1 MILPEVYHKH
11 LERYLKKSQLITV
24 TLLVWLLQVQK
35 TVKIERL
42 AACVPLPIK
51 YESRRRNLQRL
62 LISDLL
68 SVSLLWL
75 PLIKEILLTQIPE
88 KQNLI
93 VALDRTQWKNRNL
106 FMVSV
111 IWKKRALPIYW
122 QFLSKKGSSDL
133 KEQIAVLRPVI
144 KLLKNWRII
153 IVGDREFRSVELADW
168 LKKQKIYFA
177 IRVKEDIYIRRGRGQ
192 LKPLKSMG
200 LSPGKKFFLKRIA
213 ITKEKGFGQ
222 FNLAGYWKRKYRG
235 KSHKQAWY
243 ILTNLDSLESALA
256 AFSQRSGIEAMF
268 KDCKSGGYN
277 LEGSQAST
285 KRLTRLVMLIAIA
298 YTMSVFNGQ
307 KVRKI
312 GQQRY
317 INRLKEIKRNQQ
329 RHSNFWVGLYGLV
342 WTLAY
347 EFCQDLVNQ
356 FKNLNPHK
364 LSFYRQGE
372 RAFELIREV
381 Y

>member
-68 SVSLLWL
+68 SVSLIWL

-133 KEQIAVLRPVI
+133 KEQIAVMI
-144 KLLKNWRII
+144 QLLN
-153 IVGDREFRSVELADW
+153 
-168 LKKQKIYFA
+168 
-177 IRVKEDIYIRRGRGQ
+177 
-192 LKPLKSMG
+192 
-200 LSPGKKFFLKRIA
+200 
-213 ITKEKGFGQ
+213 
-222 FNLAGYWKRKYRG
+222 
-235 KSHKQAWY
+235 
-243 ILTNLDSLESALA
+243 
-256 AFSQRSGIEAMF
+256 
-268 KDCKSGGYN
+268 C
-277 LEGSQAST
+277 
-285 KRLTRLVMLIAIA
+285 
-298 YTMSVFNGQ
+298 
-307 KVRKI
+307 
-312 GQQRY
+312 
-317 INRLKEIKRNQQ
+317 
-329 RHSNFWVGLYGLV
+329 
-342 WTLAY
+342 
-347 EFCQDLVNQ
+347 
-356 FKNLNPHK
+356 
-364 LSFYRQGE
+364 
-372 RAFELIREV
+372 
-381 Y
+381 